1 MIITDQTTTWDIAE
15 LMGSEADEI
24 DGRIMLSLISRESES
39 DTDAI
44 PAARW
49 QELLDE
55 SQEIR
60 RRESEEDA

>member
-1 MIITDQTTTWDIAE
+1 MIITDQTTMWDIAE

-44 PAARW
+44 PSARW

-60 RRESEEDA
+60 RRESEKDA